1 MCGAPIKA
9 VVLKCM
15 DAAQEGG
22 TPSVLGSTSRN
33 IYIPFDS
40 QAAISP

>member
-22 TPSVLGSTSRN
+22 TPCLVL
-33 IYIPFDS
+33 YK
-40 QAAISP
+40 